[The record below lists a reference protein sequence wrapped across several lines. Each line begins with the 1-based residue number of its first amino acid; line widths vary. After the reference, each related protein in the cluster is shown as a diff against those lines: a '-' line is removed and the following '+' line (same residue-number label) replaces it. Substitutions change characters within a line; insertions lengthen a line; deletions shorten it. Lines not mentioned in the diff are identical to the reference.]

1 MGRYFVGMKKGLAL
15 VLVGV
20 LLLSN
25 AQNIQAKQKIKISKK
40 KLSLTVGAKKK
51 LKVTNARKVQWK
63 SNNPKIASVNKK
75 GVVTAKKVGTT
86 KIVATVKKKKY
97 TCKVTV
103 KEKQTTSVPAAT
115 VPPANPV
122 TQEPV
127 ATISPAPTE
136 TVSPTPVVSEK
147 PLEPAT
153 PTWGPTETAD
163 VNPMTQIVWQPGEKS
178 GLEGDY
184 DYYFD
189 VDFKTYTRKQPET
202 IMGSVETITYY
213 SEVVGADREAYVYL
227 PPEYSTE
234 KEYPVLYMIHG
245 LGCDKGQWYSL
256 TLENILSNMISRG
269 EVVPFVAVLP
279 SVVPK
284 DGLGE
289 NAHGFESIAAFSVFN
304 QEFSQDLEPYILE
317 NYSVSNKP
325 EDTGICGLSMGGME
339 ALDLGFSIKNHF
351 NYIGSFSAAPTLDQS
366 ILNLDD
372 WTFAPKVVMLCTGTK
387 DATVGDNPYNYH
399 MSLVKN
405 KVEHI
410 WYQYPG
416 GGHSDPVWKNGLI
429 NFLKRSF

>member
-40 KLSLTVGAKKK
+40 KISLTVGAKKK
-51 LKVTNARKVQWK
+51 LKVIGAKKVQWK
-63 SNNPKIASVNKK
+63 SDNSKVASVNKK
-75 GVVTAKKVGTT
+75 GVVTAKKVGSA
-86 KIVATVKKKKY
+86 KIVAIVKKKKF

-103 KEKQTTSVPAAT
+103 KAKNT
-115 VPPANPV
+115 NI
-122 TQEPV
+122 PV
-127 ATISPAPTE
+127 ATEAPAITEPVVTNIPTTEPIATNVPVTTEVPSP
-136 TVSPTPVVSEK
+136 TVSPTS
-147 PLEPAT
+147 T
-153 PTWGPTETAD
+153 PD
-163 VNPMTQIVWQPGEKS
+163 VNPMTQVIWEPGEKS
-178 GLEGDY
+178 GTTEDY
-184 DYYFD
+184 TTYFKVNMTDY
-189 VDFKTYTRKQPET
+189 VRKQEGTTLGT
-202 IMGSVETITYY
+202 IESINYY
-213 SEVVGADREAYVYL
+213 SEVVGAEREAYVYL
-227 PPEYSTE
+227 PADYSSE
-234 KEYPVLYMIHG
+234 KVYPVLYVIHG
-245 LGCDKGQWYSL
+245 LGCTRDQWYSMSIN
-256 TLENILSNMISRG
+256 NIFSNMISRG

-289 NAHGFESIAAFSVFN
+289 NTHGMESIEAFSVFN
-304 QEFSQDLEPYILE
+304 QEFLQDLEPYILE
-317 NYSVSNKP
+317 NYSVSSKP

-372 WTFAPKVVMLCTGTK
+372 WTFAPKVVMLCNGTK

-399 MSLVKN
+399 MSLVEN

-410 WYQYPG
+410 WYQYPN
-416 GGHSDPVWKNGLI
+416 GGHSDPVWKNGLV